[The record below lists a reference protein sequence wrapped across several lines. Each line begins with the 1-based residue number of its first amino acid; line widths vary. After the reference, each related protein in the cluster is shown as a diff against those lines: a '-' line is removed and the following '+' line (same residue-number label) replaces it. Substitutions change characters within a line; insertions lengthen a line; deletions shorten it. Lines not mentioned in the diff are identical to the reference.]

1 MIRLVSPIILCLSVL
16 ASATSS
22 SQAINKRTA
31 FVVDQQKQSQVSSIS
46 SNVLFGVRGGGLF
59 GGKDDEKAVADA
71 AGGRKTYPAMSQE
84 EVEDWLEHIPVYAV
98 TDSNGAGV
106 VLKPDDDS
114 SVFYF
119 FLSPLAANATLTQLK
134 STNEEMDLKVSVR
147 TIVWIGGCCVLQ
159 MSICITNLTK
169 CQGIFSHL
177 PIIPFSLTLTG
188 IQLG

>member
-1 MIRLVSPIILCLSVL
+1 MIRLVSSIILGLSVL
-16 ASATSS
+16 VSAKSS
-22 SQAINKRTA
+22 SQTINKRTA
-31 FVVDQQKQSQVSSIS
+31 FVKVDQQNQHEISSIP
-46 SNVLFGVRGGGLF
+46 SNALFGIRGGGLF

-71 AGGRKTYPAMSQE
+71 AGGRKTYPPMTQE

-147 TIVWIGGCCVLQ
+147 HKIWNDIDRLLLYLLVENVFRTTYRNWSFTYPSFVLLLCFP
-159 MSICITNLTK
+159 SY
-169 CQGIFSHL
+169 
-177 PIIPFSLTLTG
+177 
-188 IQLG
+188 